1 MMGLDSMRAVSQVVG
16 RRTTLRY
23 LAVGVGASLLAACKG
38 NDDGKRGTGGR
49 TEGEGGSGGASPAPG
64 VTGKAF
70 AAFVRG
76 SWKVTSEMPGG
87 DTYTYTVTVADGV
100 WTMDLGGGRSAK
112 GTWALSNGRLA
123 LQVPEKL
130 GETDSDLQAAG
141 AENVPAS
148 VGDSVSLGLPWQPP
162 GASGTGSGERLE
174 VEYNKKA
181 GMRIRHTEQSGSMT
195 VHHCVR
201 A

>member
-1 MMGLDSMRAVSQVVG
+1 MGLDSVRAVSQVVG

-38 NDDGKRGTGGR
+38 NDDGKGGT
-49 TEGEGGSGGASPAPG
+49 TEGEGGSGGTSPAPG

-87 DTYTYTVTVADGV
+87 DTYTYSVTVTDGV
-100 WTMDLGGGRSAK
+100 WTMDLGEGKSAK
-112 GTWALSNGRLA
+112 GTWALGNGRLA
-123 LQVPEKL
+123 LQVPERL
-130 GETDSDLQAAG
+130 GDTGADLQNAG

-162 GASGTGSGERLE
+162 GASGTGAGERLE
-174 VEYNKKA
+174 VEYDKKA

-201 A
+201 V

>member
-1 MMGLDSMRAVSQVVG
+1 VVG

-38 NDDGKRGTGGR
+38 NDDGNRKSEGSGNGG
-49 TEGEGGSGGASPAPG
+49 GKDGSGGTPVTPG
-64 VTGKAF
+64 VTGRAF

-87 DTYTYTVTVADGV
+87 DTFTYTMTVDDGV
-100 WTMDLGGGRSAK
+100 WTMDAGGGRSTK
-112 GTWALSNGRLA
+112 GTWSLQNGRLA
-123 LQVPEKL
+123 LRVPERL
-130 GETDSDLQAAG
+130 GDADSDPEDAA

-181 GMRIRHTEQSGSMT
+181 GLRIRHTEPSGSMT

>member
-1 MMGLDSMRAVSQVVG
+1 M
-16 RRTTLRY
+16 T
-23 LAVGVGASLLAACKG
+23 
-38 NDDGKRGTGGR
+38 
-49 TEGEGGSGGASPAPG
+49 PG

-87 DTYTYTVTVADGV
+87 DTFSYTMTVDDGV
-100 WTMDLGGGRSAK
+100 WTMDAGGGRTTK
-112 GTWALSNGRLA
+112 GTWSLQNGRLA
-123 LQVPEKL
+123 LRVPERL
-130 GETDSDLQAAG
+130 GDSDSELEDAA

-162 GASGTGSGERLE
+162 GEPDTGSGERLE
-174 VEYNKKA
+174 VDYNRKA
-181 GMRIRHTEQSGSMT
+181 GVRIRHTEPSGSMT